1 MIQRK
6 KKTVDTVTVFLC
18 VRVNVRAHACT
29 QCMCKEAGRH
39 ADWQSE
45 EDFLSVAQWE
55 ANPPP
60 VCPHLSVSLPVVCL
74 SHYLIN
80 LTCSVSEPFQQDW
93 AQRINRPFIPSSPRL
108 NVRWVIESFPV
119 VFSLLSFFLIALA
132 GSPKNEQNWP
142 IKQLWLRVC
151 VLHCF
156 EPSAAG
162 CFLKAFWRI
171 SNQNSIQLFHYPFFF
186 FTWFEKGSNQT
197 EICLCFAAAMNP
209 FGFHMLHK
217 RTLKAQYRGSS
228 IS

>member
-1 MIQRK
+1 MSEEITTESCISDTETGMELLKSETLHHNHSARCWDFNKTWDKLQHK
-6 KKTVDTVTVFLC
+6 ETHDSSDTAGEKKTVNTSHCILC
-18 VRVNVRAHACT
+18 VHVYVRAHACT

-60 VCPHLSVSLPVVCL
+60 VCPHLSVCLPVVCL

-119 VFSLLSFFLIALA
+119 VFSLLFFFLNRF
-132 GSPKNEQNWP
+132 GQ
-142 IKQLWLRVC
+142 
-151 VLHCF
+151 
-156 EPSAAG
+156 
-162 CFLKAFWRI
+162 
-171 SNQNSIQLFHYPFFF
+171 
-186 FTWFEKGSNQT
+186 FT
-197 EICLCFAAAMNP
+197 
-209 FGFHMLHK
+209 
-217 RTLKAQYRGSS
+217 
-228 IS
+228 